1 MARTLGSHA
10 KHTKPKI
17 SAIALNLFSEQ
28 GFAAVSM
35 RQIAAKAGLQ
45 AGALYNYFPD
55 KQTILSELL
64 INHMENLLETW
75 SAQVLPEKLR
85 GKYELILSKILT
97 DGVKEDLFS
106 CKDIKITS
114 LAIIGMLK
122 ELNTWYKKDGRV
134 SVLEVKNIYKE
145 IVLKAVS

>member
-45 AGALYNYFPD
+45 
-55 KQTILSELL
+55 LSL
-64 INHMENLLETW
+64 IH
-75 SAQVLPEKLR
+75 
-85 GKYELILSKILT
+85 I
-97 DGVKEDLFS
+97 
-106 CKDIKITS
+106 
-114 LAIIGMLK
+114 
-122 ELNTWYKKDGRV
+122 
-134 SVLEVKNIYKE
+134 
-145 IVLKAVS
+145 

>member
-1 MARTLGSHA
+1 MNNLHLNHNLSGNSWFGLGGNA
-10 KHTKPKI
+10 KKFFT
-17 SAIALNLFSEQ
+17 
-28 GFAAVSM
+28 
-35 RQIAAKAGLQ
+35 
-45 AGALYNYFPD
+45 PD
-55 KQTILSELL
+55 TEEEL
-64 INHMENLLETW
+64 INYLRHCKSDNFITIGSGSNILFRDKGCSDTVIKLGDNFRKI
-75 SAQVLPEKLR
+75 EKLR

-97 DGVKEDLFS
+97 DGVKENLFF